1 MGGMSQVARIMGAR
15 VTGMVYLG
23 ARSVPGD
30 PDAPPVDTWSGDP
43 EQVVEWL
50 WNGYRGRF
58 NDRRALRRK
67 YAYQPNPAFDE
78 ARQPGKDNPRNVPV
92 LDGSGERVLVP
103 IGRDEGVDRL
113 KSAFKREFSWAAG
126 IPDLMLQ
133 HADRAEN
140 KDWFAATKRRK
151 TLAGKGLPGGA
162 MPFFRSVK
170 REHVRFAIMTGGP
183 KCKSPQARFTR
194 TGRKS
199 GLVTITGCNPKGK
212 NVPGHGSRWSIAF
225 RVRYSQP
232 ARPYTSVA
240 VDWTSKRLVFVSPV
254 PARAHEFNG
263 AVAGLDVGVAHTIV
277 TSDEGFFD
285 QPATGDIDKR
295 IKKHQRA
302 MSRKRRINNP
312 GNARGWTPTTA
323 YTRQRDAL
331 SRAHQAKTNRLD
343 DWRHKTTTALVST
356 CDVIAYESLN
366 VRGMTRSAKGTT
378 DQPGKNV
385 RAKAGLNRSLAN
397 SAFATLRAMIEYKA
411 TAAGV
416 LAVPV
421 PPKNTSRQCS
431 QCGHT
436 AKENRESQAVFSCI
450 KCGHTTNADIN
461 AANNILALGLTRLPV
476 AVNAGGPGHAPAGD
490 ITEKTDPTSVVA
502 TLGTPGTVSLQT
514 LPEAA

>member
-1 MGGMSQVARIMGAR
+1 MSQVARIMGAR

-23 ARSVPGD
+23 APGVPGD

-43 EQVVEWL
+43 ERVVEWL
-50 WNGYRGRF
+50 WDGYRGRF

-67 YAYQPNPAFDE
+67 YAYQPNPHFDE
-78 ARQPGKDNPRNVPV
+78 TRKPGKDNPRNIPV

-103 IGRDEGVDRL
+103 IGREPGVDRL

-140 KDWFAATKRRK
+140 KDWFAATKRRQ
-151 TLAGKGLPGGA
+151 TLHGKGRAGGG
-162 MPFFRSVK
+162 MPLFRSAK
-170 REHVRFAIMTGGP
+170 REHTRFAIMTGGP

-212 NVPGHGSRWSIAF
+212 NKPGHGARWSVQF

-232 ARPYTSVA
+232 IRAYTSVT
-240 VDWTSKRLVFVSPV
+240 VDWTARRLVFVSPV
-254 PARAHEFNG
+254 PARAHEFTG
-263 AVAGLDVGVAHTIV
+263 AVAGIDVGVKHTIV

-285 QPATGDIDKR
+285 QPTTADLDAR
-295 IKKHQRA
+295 IKRHQRSMA
-302 MSRKRRINNP
+302 RKRRINNP
-312 GNARGWTPTTA
+312 SNQRGWTPTTA
-323 YTRQRDAL
+323 YQDERDAL
-331 SRAHQAKTNRLD
+331 ARVHADKKARLD
-343 DWRHKTTTALVST
+343 DWRHKTTTTLVST
-356 CDVIAYESLN
+356 YDVIAYESLN

-378 DQPGKNV
+378 GQPGKNV
-385 RAKAGLNRSLAN
+385 KAKSGLNRSLAN

-411 TAAGV
+411 TTAGV

-421 PPKNTSRQCS
+421 PPKNTSRQCN

-436 AKENRESQAVFSCI
+436 AKENRESQAVFRCVD
-450 KCGHTTNADIN
+450 CGHTTNADIN

-476 AVNAGGPGHAPAGD
+476 AANAGGPGHAPAGD
-490 ITEKTDPTSVVA
+490 IIDRTDPTLVVEPS
-502 TLGTPGTVSLQT
+502 GEPGTVSLQT